1 MKWTLRK
8 KLVAGFTSIALLLA
22 AVISLALIQMNQMS
36 QTFDFLVNN
45 ESELQS
51 VITEVEANVNQQS
64 SLVRSYLLNEEE
76 DELQRALDVNEE
88 VSQLLEEAEEMAYDE
103 EDQEEIERLWSDNYR
118 YRSNAEGAADLDG
131 DAAVAYANQSVIPL
145 GRSIRESA
153 QRLGTS
159 IDEDMAAVTEE
170 TLAESSATI
179 VFVSAVSA
187 GAVMLSILAGVF
199 ISNRIARPIR
209 VLSQS
214 AVNMAEGDLT
224 GEKQHLK
231 SKDEIHDLNEAF
243 EAMKENLRGMIS
255 RISAGAESVAASSEE
270 MKSSAE
276 ETSNATNQ
284 ITESIQEVAGGAD
297 RQKQRTSEAKATA
310 QEINDGMGQIA
321 ETVEHVSEASVNAGE
336 NAANGVK
343 VIDDTVAQMETI
355 DARTEAI
362 SNKVNSLSEQS
373 EQIDQI
379 ISLIGNIAEQTN
391 LLALNAAIEAAR
403 AGEHGKGFA
412 VVADEVRKLAE
423 QSNASAQE
431 ISTLISEIQGGIQ
444 ASVEM
449 TEEGRAAVQSG
460 MNHVGEARTEFSS
473 IKSAVQDVTGQIQQV
488 AAAVEEMSAGTGT
501 LNQTIETTAEEA
513 SSTSSYAENV
523 AASAEE
529 QMASMEEVSSAAESL
544 SSMAEELEQ
553 EVSQFKV
560 KADDPTLYTVED
572 TESQVVLEEDSP
584 DLNEEGE
591 QEERRN
597 S

>member
-1 MKWTLRK
+1 MRWTLRK

-22 AVISLALIQMNQMS
+22 LVIGFALIQMNQMS
-36 QTFDFLVNN
+36 QTFDFLLNN
-45 ESELQS
+45 ETELHS
-51 VITEVEANVNQQS
+51 TISEVESNVNQQS
-64 SLVRSYLLNEEE
+64 SMFRAYLINE
-76 DELQRALDVNEE
+76 DEDQLEAVFERNDAIR
-88 VSQLLEEAEEMAYDE
+88 SLLEEAEGMAYDE
-103 EDQEEIERLWSDNYR
+103 ADIAAIDELWSDNYR
-118 YRSNAEGAADLDG
+118 YRSNVQGAEGISG
-131 DAAVAYANQSVIPL
+131 GAAVSYANQSVLPL
-145 GRSIRESA
+145 GQDMRDHTQELLDR
-153 QRLGTS
+153 
-159 IDEDMAAVTEE
+159 IDADVAAATDE
-170 TLAESSATI
+170 TLAEAGGTVLLVSI
-179 VFVSAVSA
+179 VSIAAVIFA
-187 GAVMLSILAGVF
+187 ILAGVL
-199 ISNRIARPIR
+199 ISNRIARP
-209 VLSQS
+209 VVSLSRS
-214 AVNMAEGDLT
+214 ATRMAEGDLT
-224 GEKQHLK
+224 EEKK
-231 SKDEIHDLNEAF
+231 RFKTNDEIHDLNEAF
-243 EAMKENLRGMIS
+243 HEMKTNLHGMIS
-255 RISAGAESVAASSEE
+255 RIASGAESVAASSEE

-284 ITESIQEVAGGAD
+284 ITESIQKVAGGAD
-297 RQKQRTSEAKATA
+297 RQTQRTSEAKATA

-321 ETVEHVSEASVNAGE
+321 ETMEHVSESSANAGE

-362 SNKVNSLSEQS
+362 STKVNSLSEHS
-373 EQIDQI
+373 EQVDQI

-444 ASVEM
+444 SSVEM

-460 MNHVGEARTEFSS
+460 INHVNEARTEFSS
-473 IKSAVQDVTGQIQQV
+473 IQSAVHDVTGQIQQV
-488 AAAVEEMSAGTGT
+488 AAAVEEMSAGTET
-501 LNQTIETTAEEA
+501 LTQTIETTAEEA

-544 SSMAEELEQ
+544 SSMSEELEQ
-553 EVSQFKV
+553 EVNNFNIHERQS
-560 KADDPTLYTVED
+560 
-572 TESQVVLEEDSP
+572 
-584 DLNEEGE
+584 EGE
-591 QEERRN
+591 EMVLSEEAEEVSEERKV